1 MKVVRTSYY
10 RQVSLLCVFFF
21 FGYYADTQTSAK
33 FTLDSLLVHLK
44 KIYSYDGKGWDKMK

>member
-10 RQVSLLCVFFF
+10 KQVSLLCGFF